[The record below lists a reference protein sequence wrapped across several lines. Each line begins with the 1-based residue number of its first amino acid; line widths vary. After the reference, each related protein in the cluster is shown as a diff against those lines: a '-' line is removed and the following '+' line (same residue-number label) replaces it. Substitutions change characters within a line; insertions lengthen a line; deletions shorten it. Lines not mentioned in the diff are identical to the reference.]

1 MDLFYLPLKLKI
13 RVVNLC
19 PYPFLFPL
27 YLALY
32 HFLAVNIGCPHFS
45 YKVLSYIHFRIK
57 INVFSCSL
65 INGHSFCYP
74 VFLPT
79 HRERILFLNIFLN
92 HKVEI
97 NSFSCLQIFLHLGH
111 TYKFVICLSTDHS
124 KTGCL
129 LHNRIV
135 TPCISAGENFRQLP
149 YQYCFYTCLIFGL
162 EYWFCNYIKGK
173 KGF

>member
-1 MDLFYLPLKLKI
+1 MCVKLLLWWNIGCLSCLLENKMFLLRQEYNFIRDRQFHSKEAFLETCLPLTVMSRFSLWTEILLFQKTKLQRIYFIPPKLKI

-79 HRERILFLNIFLN
+79 HRERILF
-92 HKVEI
+92 
-97 NSFSCLQIFLHLGH
+97 
-111 TYKFVICLSTDHS
+111 
-124 KTGCL
+124 
-129 LHNRIV
+129 
-135 TPCISAGENFRQLP
+135 
-149 YQYCFYTCLIFGL
+149 
-162 EYWFCNYIKGK
+162 
-173 KGF
+173 